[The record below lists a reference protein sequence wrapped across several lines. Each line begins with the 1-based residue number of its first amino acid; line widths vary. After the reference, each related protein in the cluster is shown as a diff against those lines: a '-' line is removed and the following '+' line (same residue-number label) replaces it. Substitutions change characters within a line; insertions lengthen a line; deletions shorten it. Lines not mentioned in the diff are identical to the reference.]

1 MMTWWWWCWWWWW
14 HHDGDANDVVVV
26 DDDDEDAAADDDEDD
41 AGAGAGALCS
51 LHRALW
57 SMCYALLIGQCVPE
71 ALHLLLRLQQEQQEA
86 DAISSSFSS
95 SFLMGRREDQKEKVG
110 QSRKRLDVYSTILCN
125 IFKYIQHSYVIFMYI
140 RMMSI
145 HVCCIVSY
153 SFMNKIRGLNPS
165 CQTEAT
171 IQPSRFASIFAAT
184 CHLIV
189 FFRVGDISAAPRIQ
203 DGRNTHGWFW
213 KQTKKMTYT

>member
-1 MMTWWWWCWWWWW
+1 M
-14 HHDGDANDVVVV
+14 
-26 DDDDEDAAADDDEDD
+26 DEDEDAAAADDDEDD

-71 ALHLLLRLQQEQQEA
+71 ALHLLLRLQQEQQQA

-189 FFRVGDISAAPRIQ
+189 FS
-203 DGRNTHGWFW
+203 GWETYLRHKEF
-213 KQTKKMTYT
+213 KMAGIPMVDFESKRKK